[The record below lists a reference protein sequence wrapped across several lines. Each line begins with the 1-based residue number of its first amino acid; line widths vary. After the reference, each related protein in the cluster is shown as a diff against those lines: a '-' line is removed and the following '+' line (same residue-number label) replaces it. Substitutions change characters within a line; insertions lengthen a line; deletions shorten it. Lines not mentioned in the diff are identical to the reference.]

1 MHFITNIKVTN
12 TKETQQGN
20 LLGHSGDVG
29 PSLMRGETGLRNAIC
44 PAAVWW
50 VGNEPIF
57 RVLVP
62 PTLSMSNGNVL
73 HKAC

>member
-1 MHFITNIKVTN
+1 MYFITNIKVTKM
-12 TKETQQGN
+12 KETQQGN

-57 RVLVP
+57 RVLAP